1 MRTIVNVRTH
11 QGGLVRT
18 NVDIDDR
25 LLAEAQ
31 ELSGATTKKETVHRG
46 LELLVRL
53 GHQSELKQLRGQL
66 HWEGHLD
73 ESRRDV

>member
-1 MRTIVNVRTH
+1 M
-11 QGGLVRT
+11 RT

-31 ELSGATTKKETVHRG
+31 ELCGATTKKETVHRG

-53 GHQSELKQLRGQL
+53 GQQSELKRLRGRL
-66 HWEGHLD
+66 HWDGDLD
-73 ESRRDV
+73 QSRRDA